1 MLCILSITEVGKI
14 NFILLTLVL
23 CHKELYVF
31 NNLKLCCCSKG
42 YFIEPTIVETLDPED
57 RIMVEEIFGP
67 VLSVFVYREKDLEST
82 LRLVGESTP
91 YALTGAVFATDQ

>member
-1 MLCILSITEVGKI
+1 M
-14 NFILLTLVL
+14 
-23 CHKELYVF
+23 
-31 NNLKLCCCSKG
+31 
-42 YFIEPTIVETLDPED
+42 ETVDPED

-82 LRLVGESTP
+82 LRLVGESSP